1 MVADFKVFANEVQ
14 SQNLELEVVAINM
27 SKTDIKAAKIEEVPV
42 VRLYRKDGQIIEL
55 KSKSNL
61 EDLKS

>member
-1 MVADFKVFANEVQ
+1 
-14 SQNLELEVVAINM
+14 M
-27 SKTDIKAAKIEEVPV
+27 SKTDIEAAKIEKVPV